1 MPEIEVHVSVFYE
14 GTVAWQ
20 YEATR
25 SYSAMLVTLIEQN
38 YKPVSA

>member
-14 GTVAWQ
+14 VTVAWQ
-20 YEATR
+20 YEATL
-25 SYSAMLVTLIEQN
+25 SYSAMLVTLIEQK